1 MSDGPG
7 PQVRVVGEP
16 SPPVGVLRTAR
27 DAMAAQWPRLTD
39 QQINWLER
47 NWAAP
52 WTDAVLDLWSRRRN
66 GPPMTTPMPDPENP
80 NQAILPTG
88 ELGIPIVRIS
98 QIANPEAPTRE
109 ELTQAINNGT
119 IIGWAPQLRTL
130 RDRERDDD

>member
-1 MSDGPG
+1 HVEVGPHHGSDHRGRPRPTTLAVHSSSPETAQDMSDGPG

-80 NQAILPTG
+80 N
-88 ELGIPIVRIS
+88 
-98 QIANPEAPTRE
+98 
-109 ELTQAINNGT
+109 
-119 IIGWAPQLRTL
+119 
-130 RDRERDDD
+130 